1 MSTPPQ
7 AAPTHIG
14 RQALNWAIK
23 IVVSGGLLY
32 WLFSGEDINFA
43 SVLATVRA
51 ASPVW
56 LLMALLIYFLVLLIS
71 TWRWRGFLTAQHI
84 DIPFRTLVGS
94 YLVATFFNNFLL
106 SNVGG
111 DVVRITDTARAAKS
125 KTLAA
130 MIVLVDRGIGLLG
143 LGFLAA
149 TGATVTAWVS
159 PTLGPMGPGIL
170 WAGLSIAIAGVAWA
184 VWMPHG
190 VGALLRPLRMV
201 HQEWVGERIEQL
213 MTTLHKF
220 RNSPRALLGG
230 FAASVLSQAMLVGF
244 YAAIARALHFEI
256 PIANLAVV
264 VPISFI
270 VQMLPTSVGGLG
282 VRESTFV
289 LYLKP
294 FGVARQAA
302 LTLSL
307 TSGVLIV
314 LFSLSGAVAYLIRKK

>member
-1 MSTPPQ
+1 LT
-7 AAPTHIG
+7 
-14 RQALNWAIK
+14 
-23 IVVSGGLLY
+23 
-32 WLFSGEDINFA
+32 
-43 SVLATVRA
+43 
-51 ASPVW
+51 
-56 LLMALLIYFLVLLIS
+56 IYFVVLLIS
-71 TWRWRGFLTAQHI
+71 TWRWRGFLSAQHI
-84 DIPFRTLVGS
+84 DIPFRKLVGS
-94 YLVATFFNNFLL
+94 YLVATFFNNFLP

-149 TGATVTAWVS
+149 TGASVTAWVS
-159 PTLGPMGPGIL
+159 PTLGPVGPGIL
-170 WAGLSIAIAGVAWA
+170 WAGLAAAIAGVAWA

-190 VGALLRPLRMV
+190 VGALLRPLRAL

-220 RNSPRALLGG
+220 RNAPAALVGG
-230 FAASVLSQAMLVGF
+230 FGASVLTQALLVGF
-244 YAAIARALHFEI
+244 YAAIARALHFDI

-270 VQMLPTSVGGLG
+270 VQMLPVSVGGLG
-282 VRESTFV
+282 IRESTFV
-289 LYLKP
+289 IYLKS

-307 TSGVLIV
+307 TSWVLIV